1 MSSKSEQAREL
12 FLTGA
17 NCAQAVVAAFHQE
30 CGLTPEQA
38 LRLASGFGGGVARLR
53 EVCGTVSGMVI
64 VANLLRGYSDPGD
77 KAAKDRHYAL
87 IRRLAERFRQETG
100 SVVCRELLGRPADS
114 GPDTPVSEARTP
126 EYYRK
131 RPCAELAALAA
142 GILESEL
149 GGSRAD

>member
-17 NCAQAVVAAFHQE
+17 NCAQAVVGAFHHE
-30 CGLTPEQA
+30 CGLSLEQA

-64 VANLLRGYSDPGD
+64 VANLLRGYSDLSD
-77 KAAKDRHYAL
+77 KAAKDRHYL
-87 IRRLAERFRQETG
+87 FIRKLTERFRQETG
-100 SVVCRELLGRPADS
+100 SVVCRELLRRPADS

-149 GGSRAD
+149 GGSLAD